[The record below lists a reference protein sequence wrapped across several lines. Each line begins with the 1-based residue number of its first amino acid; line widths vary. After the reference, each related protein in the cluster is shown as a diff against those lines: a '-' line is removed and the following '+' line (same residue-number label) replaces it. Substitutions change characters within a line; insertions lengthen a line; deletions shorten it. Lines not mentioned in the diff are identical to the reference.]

1 MRRVPVVLIGLTCSL
16 LIAGCKDSA
25 EDKKQV
31 EEGVTGSWQATK
43 CVYASTEGLG
53 TVDVI
58 ALGGTATLVLGEDG
72 SFVYTYQPPIGLPTV
87 INATYSIE
95 GDIGDLMKITPVG
108 VPWYWAMDVD
118 LNGNSLKLSNGG
130 AEYDF
135 DHDGNGDAAKW
146 SLTLARILED

>member
-1 MRRVPVVLIGLTCSL
+1 MQRTGSLVGLALIL
-16 LIAGCKDSA
+16 LMAGCKDS
-25 EDKKQV
+25 DKEKQQV
-31 EEGVTGSWQATK
+31 EEGIVGNWQATK

-58 ALGGTATLVLGEDG
+58 TLGGTATLVLGEDK
-72 SFVYTYQPPIGLPTV
+72 SFVYTYQPPIGLPNV
-87 INATYSIE
+87 INATYEIT

-118 LNGNSLKLSNGG
+118 LNGNTLKLSNGG

-135 DHDGNGDAAKW
+135 NHDGYGESAKW
-146 SLTLARILED
+146 SLTLMRIR